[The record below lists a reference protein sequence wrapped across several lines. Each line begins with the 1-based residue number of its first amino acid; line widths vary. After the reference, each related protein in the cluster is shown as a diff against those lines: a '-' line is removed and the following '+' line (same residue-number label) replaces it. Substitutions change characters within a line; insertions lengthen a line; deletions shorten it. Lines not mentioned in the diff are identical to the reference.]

1 MIRTV
6 SRRVFLTSIFLAG
19 CLLYGAAKI
28 AVTTKVIGKADV
40 DQLANPGY
48 KTLKTGMVLTDGDR
62 IRTGEKA
69 YVSIIFIDDKS
80 MLKIKENTEVTVTG
94 KRSARSIAKQV
105 NIDSGTLRAQISK
118 QRKGDF
124 IVQSS
129 TSVASVKG
137 TDFWFLSD
145 PLTGDQVIGLEGLV
159 GLTNLISGESVT
171 ITEGFTGMSALDGG
185 IEISE
190 TDPNTIPEDPGEAGE
205 KSSTILR
212 IELENPDG
220 EHKTLLIEIQ

>member
-1 MIRTV
+1 MFRSSLKTV
-6 SRRVFLTSIFLAG
+6 LLTGILLTS
-19 CLLYGAAKI
+19 CWLYGAAKI
-28 AVTTKVIGKADV
+28 AVTTKVIGKVDV

-48 KTLKTGMVLTDGDR
+48 KALKAGMVLADGDR

-80 MLKIKENTEVTVTG
+80 MLKIKEKTEVTVTG

-105 NIDSGTLRAQISK
+105 NIDSGTLRAQVSK

-171 ITEGFTGMSALDGG
+171 VGQGFTGMSTLDGG
-185 IEISE
+185 IELNE

-205 KSSTILR
+205 KTSTILR

>member
-1 MIRTV
+1 MIRTL
-6 SRRVFLTSIFLAG
+6 SRTVILTGILLTG

-28 AVTTKVIGKADV
+28 AVTTKVIGKVDV

-48 KTLKTGMVLTDGDR
+48 KTLKAGMVLADGDR
-62 IRTGEKA
+62 IRTGEKG

-80 MLKIKENTEVTVTG
+80 MLKIKEKTEVTVTG
-94 KRSARSIAKQV
+94 KRTVRSIAKQV
-105 NIDSGTLRAQISK
+105 NIDSGTLRAQVSK

-145 PLTGDQVIGLEGLV
+145 PLTGDQVVGLEGLV

-171 ITEGFTGMSALDGG
+171 ITGGFTGISALDGG
-185 IEISE
+185 IEVSE

-205 KSSTILR
+205 KGSTILR